1 MATAY
6 NVHHIENK
14 LKYQPIAPAPAAG
27 KRSLNPTTVL
37 GMNGMNTISSL
48 NDQQYKKKY
57 TYANIPYGEQTLS
70 VARRNARERNRVK
83 QVNTSFAKLRQHIPQ
98 AIIADISKGGRG
110 PSKKISKVDTLKIAV
125 EYIRR
130 LHDLLEDM
138 NSSDTSSNSSQ
149 LGQSSTSGSPPPSL
163 YYDASSPEQFHSPT
177 AAAQYLQQPAD
188 SPPLSFHS
196 SMSFESA
203 NYENTAPHLTLATHN
218 SAEHVQLKF
227 EPYDNYI
234 VQGDAPDDEEI
245 LDYISLWQDQ

>member
-6 NVHHIENK
+6 NIHHMENK
-14 LKYQPIAPAPAAG
+14 IKYQPIAPAPLTG
-27 KRSLNPTTVL
+27 KRSSNPTTTVL
-37 GMNGMNTISSL
+37 GMNGMNTLSSI

-57 TYANIPYGEQTLS
+57 TYANMPYGEQTLS

-130 LHDLLEDM
+130 LHELLEDM
-138 NSSDTSSNSSQ
+138 NTSDTSSNSSQ
-149 LGQSSTSGSPPPSL
+149 IGQSSTSGSPPPTL

-177 AAAQYLQQPAD
+177 AAAQYLQQSAN
-188 SPPLSFHS
+188 SPTFSFHS

-203 NYENTAPHLTLATHN
+203 NYENTAPHLTASHN
-218 SAEHVQLKF
+218 SAEHLQLKF
-227 EPYDNYI
+227 EPYDSYP
-234 VQGDAPDDEEI
+234 VQDDTPDDEEI